1 MQFLGDSARYVHI
14 IFGSIGLLACWV
26 PLFARKGAVN
36 HVRFGKVFVGS
47 AYIVLAA
54 ATVALSSRLADL
66 VARGI
71 GPADEPTL
79 YAFIFD
85 IGLKGW
91 YRSFPGLRRP
101 SLASRRS
108 RSGPGTFNANLAS

>member
-79 YAFIFD
+79 
-85 IGLKGW
+85 
-91 YRSFPGLRRP
+91 
-101 SLASRRS
+101 
-108 RSGPGTFNANLAS
+108 